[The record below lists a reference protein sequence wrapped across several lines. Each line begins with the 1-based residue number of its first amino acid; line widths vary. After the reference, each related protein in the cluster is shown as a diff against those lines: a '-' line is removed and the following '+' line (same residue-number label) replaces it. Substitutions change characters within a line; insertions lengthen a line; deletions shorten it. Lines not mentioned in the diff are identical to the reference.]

1 MSVNELAS
9 TRPMFTEHFHR
20 DVYPAIDPTNPAL
33 ALTGKTVLVTG
44 GGRGIGVSIVEA
56 FAKAQ
61 AKSIIL
67 TGRTESSLVA
77 AKEKFTK
84 AFPGVQFIASAV
96 DIGVPE
102 SVDAMFKSLNGKV
115 EHIDVLVN
123 NAGVNSEYGVRIGE
137 SNVEKFLA
145 DININAV
152 GPYLLARGLIQF
164 NPADHPTTFIT
175 LSTGINEGFTHMN
188 GYLLSKLPPV
198 KLMQLLDL
206 EYPNL
211 RTFSVI
217 PGLVATDMLIEAF
230 SALALDKAPLVAGVS
245 VYLSHPKA
253 DFLSGRFLDARWD
266 IEEVVARKEEI
277 VKNDLLKIQ
286 IAGY

>member
-137 SNVEKFLA
+137 SNVEKLKTKRRISTQLGRTSWLA
-145 DININAV
+145 DSSSST
-152 GPYLLARGLIQF
+152 LLII
-164 NPADHPTTFIT
+164 PP
-175 LSTGINEGFTHMN
+175 
-188 GYLLSKLPPV
+188 LLSHCLLG
-198 KLMQLLDL
+198 LM
-206 EYPNL
+206 
-211 RTFSVI
+211 R
-217 PGLVATDMLIEAF
+217 
-230 SALALDKAPLVAGVS
+230 VS
-245 VYLSHPKA
+245 PT
-253 DFLSGRFLDARWD
+253 
-266 IEEVVARKEEI
+266 
-277 VKNDLLKIQ
+277 
-286 IAGY
+286 